1 MVETVTRT
9 RLFSG
14 PLWENWK
21 KQTLGDVGGL
31 QQETFIDGLTIRDI
45 FQSDPRRLNE
55 YLQDRYASE
64 LLAGA
69 YDGGEF
75 SPVEQQRIDAQQYL
89 DEEKTGTGAP
99 FRADRL
105 QQNRNYLS
113 LYQKTERPDL
123 EPLPRNVQESSEDR
137 RFPITGLGTMAGVGA
152 SPPRPV
158 RKPVTE
164 YGVATEDIFIDEDE
178 RELLNR
184 FEVNPN
190 RYFEA
195 GEGFL
200 NKWINDQPSDIVSFL
215 TRGPGELLS
224 PLSAPLRQIDITAES
239 PWRLKAFFL
248 PANPTPEEMES
259 IMLNE
264 FPDIQGRIRYINP
277 RDPDS
282 GLAIRVPKKGAFG
295 SVGEDGRVQLAQ
307 EEYIPLRP
315 QFGMSMLSEEGLT
328 LLGYET
334 GTLLA
339 EAALTQGRG
348 SMARLIKE
356 GTEDLVKLPR
366 KGGMGRAFTN
376 AGVTSLAAA
385 FGRYAQMVTA
395 REKGIINLSE
405 TRMFEDAKIA
415 AALAGV
421 GSLGASA
428 ALGVLSKIHRLATGN
443 DIPDS
448 MLASLQRKIEV
459 LKGSEKRAEFT
470 NQELID
476 IAGEAGAAVGDTINF
491 RPTLGQMTEDAELQT
506 MEQELFSFLAGK
518 GSKAAAAFEDIII
531 NNREAAFKFWQAVTK
546 GNPELQKVKLT
557 EFQDYIKAR
566 NKELVE
572 EAKLAAEI
580 EQEKII
586 ESARLGI
593 PEQSPISQTTEDLA
607 QPFIRD
613 TETGGLVFKRNSKEF
628 LLGAD
633 AEFQSL
639 KSEYESAINTL
650 SNVRYPRKGQST
662 ALMVDEFRKVL
673 NAGGAD
679 DIIKLMADVEL
690 AGVLKDLVP
699 MRNGVSTL
707 RQLAGEIRDSKGKF
721 LPKLDLS
728 YGDLVSMRNAV
739 ENILLTHPDNAVKS
753 AAKPLLEAIDAQ
765 ADDLLKVRA
774 REDFAE
780 RGIDSPSDLRLEK
793 YIKEEAEWAAPLF
806 AARDAFDAFKVNFD
820 RKFLKEFSQKQPE
833 ELAPF
838 ILKSAPEQIEKLLQ
852 NIYGSSDSIVKL
864 QNIRQLVLDDIRKS
878 VGEGSLE
885 EQNKLWK
892 KYFDQNEEQLKAL
905 FPDAEFLKLK
915 KYSNV
920 QEQGLADIQAVEE
933 AVVDLEKQLG
943 IEESFTNFIE
953 NILTPGSKR
962 RLEGR
967 DLEALEKF
975 RTVLDRF
982 PELQGLVGEMT
993 KGHMKKLLESYK
1005 LYAPTL
1011 RGPEGQ
1017 MFIGDGFNFEGFK
1030 NLIDDGLGSGPEAG
1044 ENLAERFSLIYGPEV
1059 GRKYV
1064 QNLRALGMLFDKQ
1077 QKAPVDE
1084 VLDRGARA
1092 TKDTLDGFVGLI
1104 SAFQRTFVS
1113 PLSVLSRRITFGKE
1127 KLRVN
1132 AADDLLQII
1141 IDPTK
1146 LDKLIRNRDR
1156 RMTGKEFVEF
1166 LSGLALS
1173 RSYVDIGSGEGET
1186 ATERLIRDLEEED
1199 PLGIPSTTKSGVDTM
1214 SRIIDLLNP
1223 YDIFDESSP

>member
-21 KQTLGDVGGL
+21 KQILSDVGGL
-31 QQETFIDGLTIRDI
+31 QQETFINGLTIRDI
-45 FQSDPRRLNE
+45 YQDDPRRLNE

-75 SPVEQQRIDAQQYL
+75 SPIEQQRIDAQDWL

-99 FRADRL
+99 FRGDRL

-113 LYQKTERPDL
+113 LYQRTGRPEL
-123 EPLPRNVQESSEDR
+123 EPLPRNVQERSDDN
-137 RFPITGLGTMAGVGA
+137 RFPITGIGTLAGVGA
-152 SPPRPV
+152 ALPV

-164 YGVATEDIFIDEDE
+164 YDVATEDIFIDEDE
-178 RELLNR
+178 REELNR

-190 RYFEA
+190 RYFQA
-195 GEGFL
+195 GESFL
-200 NKWINDQPSDIVSFL
+200 NKWINDQPSDVVSFL
-215 TRGPGELLS
+215 TKGPGELLS
-224 PLSAPLRQIDITAES
+224 PLSAPLRQVDITGES

-259 IMLNE
+259 ILLNE
-264 FPDIQGRIRYINP
+264 FPDIKGRVRYINP
-277 RDPDS
+277 KDPSS

-295 SVGEDGRVQLAQ
+295 SVGEDGRVQPAQ
-307 EEYIPLRP
+307 EEWIPLRP
-315 QFGMSMLSEEGLT
+315 QFGMSMLNEEGLT

-348 SMARLIKE
+348 SMAKLIKE

-366 KGGMGRAFTN
+366 KGGMKRAFTN

-385 FGRYAQMVTA
+385 FGRYAQMATA
-395 REKGIINLSE
+395 REKGIVTLSE
-405 TRMFEDAKIA
+405 TRMFDDAKIA

-421 GSLGASA
+421 GSIGASA

-448 MLASLQRKIEV
+448 MLADLQKKIEQ
-459 LKGSEKRAEFT
+459 LKVSEKRSEFT

-476 IAGEAGAAVGDTINF
+476 IAREAGAAVGDTIDF
-491 RPTLGQMTEDAELQT
+491 RPTLGQMTEDADLQT

-531 NNREAAFKFWQAVTK
+531 NNREAAFKFWEAVTK
-546 GNPELQKVKLT
+546 GNPQLQKVKLT
-557 EFQDYIKAR
+557 EFQDYIKTR
-566 NKELVE
+566 NKELVN

-586 ESARLGI
+586 ESGRLGL
-593 PEQSPISQTTEDLA
+593 PDESPISQTTEDLA

-613 TETGGLVFKRNSKEF
+613 TETGGIVFKRNSKEF
-628 LLGAD
+628 LMQAD
-633 AEFQSL
+633 EKFQNL
-639 KSEYESAINTL
+639 KSAYESAINTL
-650 SNVRYPRKGQST
+650 SNVRYPKKGQST
-662 ALMVDEFRKVL
+662 ALIVDEFKKVL

-679 DIIKLMADVEL
+679 DIIKLMADAEL
-690 AGVLKDLVP
+690 AGVLKDLIP

-707 RQLAGEIRDSKGKF
+707 RQLAGEVKDSKGNV
-721 LPKLDLS
+721 LPELDLS

-739 ENILLTHPDNAVKS
+739 ENILFTHPDNAVKA

-774 REDFAE
+774 RADFAE
-780 RGIDSPSDLRLEK
+780 RGINAPSDLRLEQ
-793 YIKEEAEWAAPLF
+793 YIRDEAEWAGPLF

-852 NIYGSSDSIVKL
+852 NIYGSADSIVKL
-864 QNIRQLVLDDIRKS
+864 QNIRQLVLDDVRKS

-892 KYFDQNEEQLKAL
+892 EYFEQNEQQLKAL

-915 KYSNV
+915 NYSTV
-920 QEQGLADIQAVEE
+920 QEQGLADIHAIEE
-933 AVVDLEKQLG
+933 AVSGLEEQLG
-943 IEESFTNFIE
+943 LEESFSNFIE
-953 NILTPGSKR
+953 NILTPGRKQ

-975 RTVLDRF
+975 RTVLDRY

-993 KGHMKKLLESYK
+993 KGHMKRLMESYK
-1005 LYAPTL
+1005 MLSPTL
-1011 RGPEGQ
+1011 RGPAGQ
-1017 MFIGDGFNFEGFK
+1017 MFTGDGFNFQAFK
-1030 NLIDDGLGSGPEAG
+1030 KLIDDGLGSGEEAAEG
-1044 ENLAERFSLIYGPEV
+1044 LAERFSLIYGPEI

-1064 QNLRALGMLFDKQ
+1064 QNLRSLGMLFDKQ
-1077 QKAPVDE
+1077 QKAPVDQ

-1092 TKDTLDGFVGLI
+1092 TKDTLDGFVGLL

-1113 PLSVLSRRITFGKE
+1113 PLSVFSRRLTFGKE
-1127 KLRVN
+1127 KLRIN

-1146 LDKLIRNRDR
+1146 LDKLIKNRDR
-1156 RMTGKEFVEF
+1156 RMTGQEFVEF

-1173 RSYVDIGSGEGET
+1173 RSYVDIGSGKGET
-1186 ATERLIRDLEEED
+1186 ATERLIRDLEQVD

-1214 SRIIDLLNP
+1214 SRIWDMFKE
-1223 YDIFDESSP
+1223 YDMFDESSP